1 VRVYQFRHIRA
12 DGQCS
17 GRADRLFGL
26 NRGLLLLA
34 AAALAL
40 PLAGAAARSPT
51 PSAAPSAHGQSV
63 ELVALLDGAPLADR
77 PGAGREIGREQAKL
91 VTEIRRAVPTA
102 TIRWRYQVVLNGL
115 AVVAPADAAARIAA
129 LPGVSDVQQSV
140 RYRDTLY
147 RSPQVI
153 GAPQVWGPTLATA
166 GEGMKIG
173 IIDDGVDQTHPFF
186 SPSGFTMPPGFPKG
200 NRAYTTAKVIVAR
213 VFAPPGADW
222 PYARVPFDPTESE
235 HGTHVAGIAA
245 GDHGVAA
252 GGPAGEVKVSGIA
265 PRAYIGNYRIGTIP
279 TAGFG
284 LDGNSPEI
292 AAAIEQAVK
301 DGMNVINLSYGEPEI
316 TPSRDIVVQAMNA
329 AARAGVVPV
338 IAAGNDYDVLGPGTI
353 GSPSTARSAISVA
366 AASKTAV
373 IASFSSGGPSPVSLQ
388 LKPDVTAP
396 GVSILSSVPRQDGT
410 WRFLD
415 GTSMA
420 SPHVAGAAAVLRQ
433 RHPGWTVAQV
443 KSALVSS
450 GNAVFDRSG
459 REVPPTR
466 QGGGMI
472 WMPRA
477 DQPLL
482 FSRPTNFSFGLLRRA
497 RSASLGA
504 VLTDAGGGAG
514 SWRVSVHPIARA
526 AGAALRVPRQVT
538 VPGRLT
544 VRAVVSRHA
553 SAKDGSGF
561 VVLTRETATRR
572 IPYWLRVSVPRLSGE
587 RHTLLRRPGL
597 YRGNT
602 RGGRALVSSYR
613 YPSAPGPLGVNARL
627 RGPEEVFRF
636 VIRRRVANAGAVVV
650 AQAPGSSVSPRLVRG
665 GNEDHLAGY
674 TALPIR
680 LNPYQPGFF
689 QLEPVVGVFRPAPGA
704 YELVFDTASR
714 RAAGRFTFRF
724 WLDDTSPPAVRLLTR
739 SAARGGRLALRVTD
753 RGSGV
758 DPSSLVATIDRRPHR
773 IVYTPASGRV
783 RVDLDTLGAGRH
795 RLVFTASDY
804 QETKNNENAASVLPN
819 TRRLATTFTVR

>member
-1 VRVYQFRHIRA
+1 
-12 DGQCS
+12 
-17 GRADRLFGL
+17 L
-26 NRGLLLLA
+26 NRGLLLFA
-34 AAALAL
+34 ATALAL
-40 PLAGAAARSPT
+40 PLAGAAARST
-51 PSAAPSAHGQSV
+51 SPSPHGARV

-77 PGAGREIGREQAKL
+77 PGAGREIGREQAK
-91 VTEIRRAVPTA
+91 VASAIRRAVPA
-102 TIRWRYQVVLNGL
+102 ARVRWRYQVVLNGL
-115 AVVAPADAAARIAA
+115 AVVAPAGAASRIAA

-140 RYRDTLY
+140 RYRSTLY

-166 GEGMKIG
+166 GQGIKVG

-186 SPSGFTMPPGFPKG
+186 SPSGFTMPAGFPKG

-245 GDHGVAA
+245 GDHEIAA
-252 GGPAGEVKVSGIA
+252 GGPAGEVRVSGIA

-292 AAAIEQAVK
+292 AAAIEQAVE

-338 IAAGNDYDVLGPGTI
+338 IAAGNDYDALGPGSV
-353 GSPSTARSAISVA
+353 GSPSTASSAISVA
-366 AASKTAV
+366 AASKSGV
-373 IASFSSGGPSPVSLQ
+373 IASFSSGGPAPVSLQ

-396 GVSILSSVPRQDGT
+396 GVSILSSVPRRAGT

-433 RHPGWTVAQV
+433 RHPGWTVAQL
-443 KSALVSS
+443 KSALVST
-450 GNAVFDRSG
+450 GNAVTGKS
-459 REVPPTR
+459 REELPPTR
-466 QGGGMI
+466 EGGGMI
-472 WMPRA
+472 WLPRA
-477 DQPLL
+477 DQPLA
-482 FSRPTNFSFGLLRRA
+482 FTQPTSLSFGLLRRA
-497 RSASLGA
+497 GSASRRVA
-504 VLTDAGGGAG
+504 LTDAGGGAG
-514 SWRVSVHPIARA
+514 SWRVSVRPIVRA
-526 AGAALRVPRQVT
+526 AGVALRVPRDVT
-538 VPGRLT
+538 VPGGLT
-544 VRAVVSRHA
+544 VRAAVSRRA
-553 SAKDGSGF
+553 AAREASGF
-561 VVLTRETATRR
+561 VVLTRGTATRR
-572 IPYWLRVSVPRLSGE
+572 IPYWLRVTVPRLNGE

-597 YRGNT
+597 YRGDT
-602 RGGRALVSSYR
+602 RGRRALVSTYR
-613 YPSAPGPLGVNARL
+613 YPAAPGPLGVAARL
-627 RGPEEVFRF
+627 RGPEQVFRF
-636 VIRRRVANAGAVVV
+636 VLRRRVANAGAVVV
-650 AQAPGSSVSPRLVRG
+650 LEEPGSRVSPRLVRG
-665 GNEDHLAGY
+665 GNEDQLAGY

-680 LNPYQPGFF
+680 LNPYQPGLF
-689 QLEPVVGVFRPAPGA
+689 QIEPVVGVFRPAPGA
-704 YELVFDTASR
+704 YDLVFDTSSR

-724 WLDDTSPPAVRLLTR
+724 WVDDTRPPAVRLLTR
-739 SAARGGRLALRVTD
+739 AVARGARLVLRVTD

-758 DPSSLVATIDRRPHR
+758 DPSSLVATVDGRPHR
-773 IVYTPASGRV
+773 IAYAPATGRV
-783 RVDLDTLGAGRH
+783 RVELGSLGTGSH

-819 TRRLATTFTVR
+819 TRRLAATFTVR

>member
-1 VRVYQFRHIRA
+1 MKR
-12 DGQCS
+12 S
-17 GRADRLFGL
+17 
-26 NRGLLLLA
+26 LLLLA
-34 AAALAL
+34 AVAIAL
-40 PLAGAAARSPT
+40 PLVGGETARTTT
-51 PSAAPSAHGQSV
+51 PAQGRLV
-63 ELVALLDGAPLADR
+63 ELVALLYGAPLADR
-77 PGAGREIGREQAKL
+77 HGARGEIASEQAK
-91 VTEIRRAVPTA
+91 VASEIRRAVPA
-102 TIRWRYQVVLNGL
+102 ASIRWRYQVVLNGL
-115 AVVAPADAAARIAA
+115 AVVAPAQAAGHIAD
-129 LPGVSDVQQSV
+129 LPGVRDVQQSV
-140 RYRDTLY
+140 RYQSTLY

-153 GAPQVWGPTLATA
+153 GAPRVWGPTLATA

-186 SPSGFTMPPGFPKG
+186 SPSGFAMPPGFPKG
-200 NRAYTTAKVIVAR
+200 NRAYTTSKVIVAR

-222 PYARVPFDPTESE
+222 PYAKLPFDPTESE

-338 IAAGNDYDVLGPGTI
+338 IAAGNDYDVVGPGSV
-353 GSPSTARSAISVA
+353 GSPASTLNAISVA
-366 AASKTAV
+366 AASKTGV
-373 IASFSSGGPSPVSLQ
+373 IASFSSGGPAPVSLK

-396 GVSILSSVPRQDGT
+396 GVGILSSVPRREGT

-443 KSALVSS
+443 KSALVST
-450 GNAVFDRSG
+450 GNAVFGKARQ
-459 REVPPTR
+459 EAPPTR
-466 QGGGMI
+466 EGGGMI
-472 WMPRA
+472 WLPRA

-482 FSRPTNFSFGLLRRA
+482 FTQPTSLSFGLLRRT
-497 RSASLGA
+497 RSASLRVA
-504 VLTDAGGGAG
+504 LSDAGGGAG
-514 SWRVSVHPIARA
+514 SWRVSVHQIARSV
-526 AGAALRVPRQVT
+526 GVALRVPGQAT
-538 VPGRLT
+538 VPGALT
-544 VRAVVSRHA
+544 VRAVVSRRA
-553 SAKDGSGF
+553 PARDASGF
-561 VVLTRETATRR
+561 VVLTRGAVTRR
-572 IPYWLRVSVPRLSGE
+572 IPYWLRVTVPRLRGE
-587 RHTLLRRPGL
+587 RRTLLRRPGL
-597 YRGNT
+597 YHGNT
-602 RGGRALVSSYR
+602 RSGRALVSSYR
-613 YPSAPGPLGVNARL
+613 YPAAPGPLGVAARL
-627 RGPEEVFRF
+627 QGPEQVFRF
-636 VIRRRVANAGAVVV
+636 VLRRRVANAGAVVISR
-650 AQAPGSSVSPRLVRG
+650 APGSRISPRLVRA
-665 GNEDHLAGY
+665 GNEDQLAGY

-689 QLEPVVGVFRPAPGA
+689 QVEPVVGVFRPAPGA
-704 YELVFDTASR
+704 YDLVFDTSNR
-714 RAAGRFTFRF
+714 RVAGRFTFRF
-724 WLDDTSPPAVRLLTR
+724 WVNDTRPPTVRLVTR
-739 SAARGGRLALRVTD
+739 TVAGGGRLLVRVTD

-758 DPSSLVATIDRRPHR
+758 DPSSLVATIDGRSRR
-773 IVYTPASGRV
+773 IAYAPASGRA
-783 RVDLDTLGAGRH
+783 RVELGAIGGGRH

-819 TRRLATTFTVR
+819 TRRLVTTFTVR

>member
-1 VRVYQFRHIRA
+1 
-12 DGQCS
+12 
-17 GRADRLFGL
+17 L
-26 NRGLLLLA
+26 NRGLLFLA

-40 PLAGAAARSPT
+40 PLAGAAAHP
-51 PSAAPSAHGQSV
+51 PAPLHGPRV
-63 ELVALLDGAPLADR
+63 ELVALLSGEPLADR
-77 PGAGREIGREQAKL
+77 PSAGRTIETEQAK
-91 VTEIRRAVPTA
+91 VAAEIRRAVPEA
-102 TIRWRYQVVLNGL
+102 RIRWRYQVVLNGF
-115 AVVAPADAAARIAA
+115 AVVAPTGAAARIAA

-140 RYRDTLY
+140 RYENTLY

-166 GEGMKIG
+166 GQGVKIG
-173 IIDDGVDQTHPFF
+173 IIDDGVDQTHRFF

-200 NRAYTTAKVIVAR
+200 NGAYTTGKVIVAR

-252 GGPAGEVKVSGIA
+252 GGPAGEVRVSGIA

-301 DGMNVINLSYGEPEI
+301 DGMDVINLSYGEPEI
-316 TPSRDIVVQAMNA
+316 TPARDVVVQAMNA

-338 IAAGNDYDVLGPGTI
+338 IAAGNDFDAVGPGSV
-353 GSPSTARSAISVA
+353 GSPATARSAISVA
-366 AASKTAV
+366 AASKAGV
-373 IASFSSGGPSPVSLQ
+373 IAPFSSGGPAPVSLQ

-396 GVSILSSVPRQDGT
+396 GVSILSSVPSREGT

-433 RHPGWTVAQV
+433 RHPRWTVAQV
-443 KSALVSS
+443 KSALAST
-450 GNAVFDRSG
+450 GNAVVGASK

-466 QGGGMI
+466 EGGGMI
-472 WMPRA
+472 WLPRA

-482 FSRPTNFSFGLLRRA
+482 FSQPTSLSFGLLRRS
-497 RSASLGA
+497 RSASLRVA
-504 VLTDAGGGAG
+504 LSDAGGGAG
-514 SWRVSVHPIARA
+514 SWRVSVRPIARS
-526 AGAALRVPRQVT
+526 AGVALRVPRQVM
-538 VPGRLT
+538 VPGGFT
-544 VRAVVSRHA
+544 VRAIVSGRA
-553 SAKDGSGF
+553 QARDDSGF
-561 VVLTRETATRR
+561 VVLTRGTATRR
-572 IPYWLRVSVPRLSGE
+572 IAYWLSVTAPRLSGE

-597 YRGNT
+597 YRGDT
-602 RGGRALVSSYR
+602 RGRRALVSSYR
-613 YPSAPGPLGVNARL
+613 YPAAPGPLGVSARL
-627 RGPEEVFRF
+627 RGPEQVFRF
-636 VIRRRVANAGAVVV
+636 VLRRRVANAGAVVV
-650 AQAPGSSVSPRLVRG
+650 SQAPGSRASPRLVRA
-665 GNEDHLAGY
+665 GNEDQLAGY

-689 QLEPVVGVFRPAPGA
+689 QVEPVVGVFRPAPGA
-704 YELVFDTASR
+704 YDLVFDTSSR
-714 RAAGRFTFRF
+714 RVAGRFTFRF
-724 WLDDTSPPAVRLLTR
+724 WVDDTRPPAVRLLTR
-739 SAARGGRLALRVTD
+739 TISRGGRLVLRVTD

-758 DPSSLVATIDRRPHR
+758 DPSSLVATVDGRPHR
-773 IVYTPASGRV
+773 LTYTPASGRA
-783 RVDLDTLGAGRH
+783 RVELGAIGGGRH

-819 TRRLATTFTVR
+819 TRRLVSGFAVR